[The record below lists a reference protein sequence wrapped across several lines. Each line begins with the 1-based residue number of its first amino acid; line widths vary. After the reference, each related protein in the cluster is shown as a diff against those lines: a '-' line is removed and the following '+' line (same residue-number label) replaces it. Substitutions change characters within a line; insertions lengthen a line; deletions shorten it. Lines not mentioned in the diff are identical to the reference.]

1 MEASST
7 DLKRGLVIQPTKLK
21 KGLPK
26 ETLSLCPECKKVIPA
41 LMYEE
46 NGKVMY
52 KKTCPEHGEFID
64 VYFADAEAYLRLER
78 WAVDG
83 IGVKDDV
90 AEIVDGFPPSCE
102 GCPTHFSHTSLA
114 NLDLTNRCNLKCP
127 ICFANAN
134 AAGYVYEPDLETI
147 KQMMIDLREERPV
160 PTPAI
165 QFAGGEPTVYPHF
178 LEAVSMA
185 RDLGFAQIQVATNGI
200 RLARDPN
207 FAQAMLDAGMHTIYL
222 QFDGFKEE
230 TYIRARNRPMF
241 LKDKLLAIEHARNTK
256 PKPITTVLVPVIVR
270 GINDDEVG
278 KILEFG
284 LQNLDVIKSVNYQ
297 PVSFS
302 GRINQN
308 ERIKGRYT
316 SGDLIHD
323 LSEQTEYFEGKED
336 FFPIP
341 AGAILSELIS
351 QITGEPKLAFTS
363 HPACGTAAYLFKDNE
378 TGKVMPI
385 TRFVDAD
392 GILDEAYDLV
402 MSGELKKMGK
412 LRGGLKAYQ
421 LLKRHIDNKKAPHGI
436 DMISMLKQLFVKA
449 DKKSLSKIH
458 WRSLFIGSMHFQ
470 DLYNYDIERIKRC
483 VIHYTTPDHRII
495 PFCSYN
501 TGPEYRKEVE
511 SKFGIPMQDW
521 AKDNP
526 SIHPM
531 GFDLYPDG
539 DVMPADYKY
548 PKKIEKIYKE
558 WAIPYDSKA

>member
-1 MEASST
+1 ME
-7 DLKRGLVIQPTKLK
+7 VIQKTRLK

-26 ETLSLCPECKKVIPA
+26 ETLSVCPVCKKVIPA
-41 LMYEE
+41 TIYEE

-52 KKTCPEHGEFID
+52 KKTCPEHGEFKD
-64 VYFADAEAYLRLER
+64 VYFGDVESYLRLEK

-90 AEIVDGFPPSCE
+90 AEIVDGFPPECE
-102 GCPTHFSHTSLA
+102 GCPTHYSHTSLA

-134 AAGYVYEPDLETI
+134 AAGYVYEPDLETV
-147 KQMMIDLREERPV
+147 KQMMVDLREERPV

-207 FAQAMLDAGMHTIYL
+207 FAQAMMDAGMHTIYL

-230 TYIRARNRPMF
+230 TYIKARNRPMF
-241 LKDKLLAIEHARNTK
+241 LKDKLLAIEHARNTT
-256 PKPITTVLVPVIVR
+256 PKPLSTVLVPVIVR
-270 GINDDEVG
+270 GINDDEIG
-278 KILEFG
+278 KIINFALD
-284 LQNLDVIKSVNYQ
+284 NLDVIRAVNFQ

-316 SGDLIHD
+316 TGDLIKD
-323 LSEQTEYFEGKED
+323 LVEQTEFFEGPED

-341 AGAILSELIS
+341 AGAILSELVS
-351 QITGEPKLAFTS
+351 QIMKDPKVAFTS
-363 HPACGTAAYLFKDNE
+363 HPACGAAAYLFREHD
-378 TGKVMPI
+378 GKVTSI
-385 TRFVDAD
+385 ARFVDTD
-392 GILDEAYDLV
+392 GLLEDAMELV
-402 MSGELKKMGK
+402 QSGELEKMGK
-412 LRGGLKAYQ
+412 MRGALRAYKLVKKHIDKERAPKGVDILS
-421 LLKRHIDNKKAPHGI
+421 LLKGVLMKGNK
-436 DMISMLKQLFVKA
+436 D
-449 DKKSLSKIH
+449 SLGKFH
-458 WRSLFIGSMHFQ
+458 WRTLFIGSMHFQ
-470 DLYNYDIERIKRC
+470 DLYNYDIARIKRC

-511 SKFGIPMQDW
+511 SKFGIPMEQW
-521 AKDNP
+521 VKEHPN
-526 SIHPM
+526 IHPM
-531 GFDLYPDG
+531 GFDLYPDAT
-539 DVMPADYKY
+539 VMPKDYKY
-548 PKKIEKIYKE
+548 PEKVEKLYEKLSV
-558 WAIPYDSKA
+558 PRS